1 MKSVLVTPTAQV
13 VPRSWLSLVMPAA
26 LNTRGLYSTTAS
38 MPDACWKK
46 WMPMPERRMRRMAGV
61 GDRMSSFHTRASSLS
76 RFFGTATTSPSSSCG
91 MPAAAL
97 MSASLSAASSGVS
110 EVFPSTTLASA
121 RRPFMTS
128 HRGDSGMPST
138 MRASTTDGAAP
149 MPSITRQPRRSGRR
163 EKA

>member
-1 MKSVLVTPTAQV
+1 
-13 VPRSWLSLVMPAA
+13 
-26 LNTRGLYSTTAS
+26 

-46 WMPMPERRMRRMAGV
+46 WMPMPDSRMRRMAGV
-61 GDRMSSFHTRASSLS
+61 GDRMSSFHTRFSFPLPLL
-76 RFFGTATTSPSSSCG
+76 GTVTTSPSSSSG

-97 MSASLSAASSGVS
+97 MSARRSAASSAVS
-110 EVFPSTTLASA
+110 EVFSSTTLASA

-138 MRASTTDGAAP
+138 MSASSTDGAAP
-149 MPSITRQPRRSGRR
+149 MPSMMRHPRFSGKR